1 MIKIAGKYTET
12 ARVSVR
18 NLRRDAL
25 DGIKKLKNDNS
36 ITEDEQKRY
45 ETEIQKLT
53 DEGIKA
59 LDDAL
64 KNKEVEIKQI

>member
-1 MIKIAGKYTET
+1 
-12 ARVSVR
+12 RVSVR

-64 KNKEVEIKQI
+64 KNKEAEIKQI